1 MQINEDFLGGFF
13 MMLSISQ
20 IMSNG
25 GMGGEL
31 TDLSIHLE
39 ELRKTTMIKPE

>member
-1 MQINEDFLGGFF
+1 
-13 MMLSISQ
+13 
-20 IMSNG
+20 MSNG

-31 TDLSIHLE
+31 NDLTIHLE